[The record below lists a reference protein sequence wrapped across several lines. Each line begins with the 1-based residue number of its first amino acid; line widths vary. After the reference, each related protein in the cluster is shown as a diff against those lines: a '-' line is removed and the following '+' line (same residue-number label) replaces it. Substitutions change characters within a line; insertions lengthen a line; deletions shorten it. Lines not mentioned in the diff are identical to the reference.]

1 MREVRARAGRVYS
14 QPHLS
19 DSDVSTVLSALDSV
33 GAQAY
38 CRTMAEEYRE
48 RALPEL
54 DHAGLSKRPAAEL
67 RQVADFILER
77 DY

>member
-1 MREVRARAGRVYS
+1 
-14 QPHLS
+14 
-19 DSDVSTVLSALDSV
+19 
-33 GAQAY
+33 
-38 CRTMAEEYRE
+38 MAEEYRE

-54 DHAGLSKRPAAEL
+54 DHAGLSKGPAAEL